1 MANEILLAGIA
12 DLTTAEVLNGE
23 YLLLL
28 ADRNALPN
36 HPALMNVG
44 SVRGRGSNVIKTSE
58 LGLMGYDL
66 LAATGDGATVANT
79 ALTDGSANVTV
90 SRYSKAYEASDI
102 TRFIDSQGILNSQTF
117 AADAFASQQATLAN
131 AIAGLVDNFSN
142 TVGSGSSDM
151 SVATFVAAQNALE
164 AARVNG
170 PYMAILHPVAYG
182 QFRSDLATAVGGT
195 VQYMLASQD
204 QLVRMGGGYKGS
216 FLGTDVFTHSNVLL
230 NTDYYSGMFGR
241 GALLFSVGAP
251 DAEGSDQ
258 LLIGG
263 QVLFERV
270 RDGRSGLTAYVS
282 HSFLGV
288 AEGID
293 ACGVTI
299 VSDT

>member
-36 HPALMNVG
+36 HPALMDVG
-44 SVRGRGSNVIKTSE
+44 SVRGRGSNVIKTSQ

-79 ALTDGSANVTV
+79 ALTDGASSVTV

-102 TRFIDSQGILNSQTF
+102 TRFVDSQGILNAQTF
-117 AADAFASQQATLAN
+117 AADAFASAQSTLAN
-131 AIAGLVDNFSN
+131 AIAGLVDNFS
-142 TVGSGSSDM
+142 
-151 SVATFVAAQNALE
+151 QE
-164 AARVNG
+164 
-170 PYMAILHPVAYG
+170 
-182 QFRSDLATAVGGT
+182 
-195 VQYMLASQD
+195 
-204 QLVRMGGGYKGS
+204 QLIRMGGGYKGN

-241 GALLFSVGAP
+241 GALQFSIGAP
-251 DAEGSDQ
+251 DAEVADQ

-282 HSFLGV
+282 HMFLGV

-293 ACGVTI
+293 AAGVTI